1 MTVRSLPRWEALPR
15 RVWCGTFLGHSH
27 THWLTCYPWPRP
39 RNGGRIG
46 WLPPRPCGSFTTD
59 CHAFYRLARASE
71 LGSGCEQTGASP
83 SLSLSMCL
91 SVCLSL
97 IGKLRSFLKKH
108 QEHSLE
114 VRDFHQVALAAFQT
128 VPIHPAAEPAWA
140 HGVQTILSPDFC
152 PCSIPRPL
160 NQHNGSAALSRA
172 SGARGGECADE
183 LRGRVG
189 GAGMPES
196 PPVTCPGLG
205 PPGILKRAAQR
216 PRDARNR

>member
-1 MTVRSLPRWEALPR
+1 MAVSTKRWQN
-15 RVWCGTFLGHSH
+15 RVAATQTMWLLHYGLSRFL
-27 THWLTCYPWPRP
+27 
-39 RNGGRIG
+39 
-46 WLPPRPCGSFTTD
+46 
-59 CHAFYRLARASE
+59 
-71 LGSGCEQTGASP
+71 QTGPSERAGLWLRADRCL
-83 SLSLSMCL
+83 SLSLSL
-91 SVCLSL
+91 NVFVCLSL
-97 IGKLRSFLKKH
+97 SHRQTAKLLKKH

-140 HGVQTILSPDFC
+140 HGAQTILSPDFC

>member
-1 MTVRSLPRWEALPR
+1 MFGVARSWDTATLTGSRVTHGRVHETVAESGGCRPDHVAPSLRTVTL
-15 RVWCGTFLGHSH
+15 CTD
-27 THWLTCYPWPRP
+27 WPE
-39 RNGGRIG
+39 
-46 WLPPRPCGSFTTD
+46 
-59 CHAFYRLARASE
+59 RASWA
-71 LGSGCEQTGASP
+71 LVASRQVP
-83 SLSLSMCL
+83 LPLSLSLNVF
-91 SVCLSL
+91 VCLSL
-97 IGKLRSFLKKH
+97 SHRQTAKLLKKH

-140 HGVQTILSPDFC
+140 HGAQTILSPDFC